1 MLLLNYSVRYTF
13 NVDNN
18 LSNEEWVPPLPP
30 EKILPPVMSPDNPP
44 WNGWVAVAVWI
55 ISILLII
62 FVPLVFLAPYMLS
75 KGLNFYD
82 SKAVNEFIFT
92 DPTAI
97 ILQLAPIILAAYSD
111 RRRRLGSGHKI

>member
-1 MLLLNYSVRYTF
+1 MLPLRDSIRYSF
-13 NVDNN
+13 SVDNN
-18 LSNEEWVPPLPP
+18 LSNEDWVPPLPP
-30 EKILPPVMSPDNPP
+30 EKIIATPMSPNNPP

-55 ISILLII
+55 ISILLIL
-62 FVPLVFLAPYMLS
+62 FVPLVFLGPYMFS

-97 ILQLAPIILAAYSD
+97 ILQLAPIIL
-111 RRRRLGSGHKI
+111 